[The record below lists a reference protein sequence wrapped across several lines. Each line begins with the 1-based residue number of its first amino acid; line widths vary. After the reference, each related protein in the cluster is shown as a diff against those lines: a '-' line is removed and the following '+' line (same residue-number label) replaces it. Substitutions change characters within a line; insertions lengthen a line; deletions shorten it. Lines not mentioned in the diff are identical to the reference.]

1 MTPGE
6 GLILLGGG
14 LVAGA
19 INAIAGGGSLIT
31 FPLLVWLGLP
41 GVAANVSNAL
51 SVAPGYVAGALGSRP
66 ELAGQGHRIR
76 AIIPTIIVGSLC
88 GSAILLLTP
97 RSVFD
102 FVVPFLLLAAGGML
116 AFQDRL
122 RALTGNPA
130 AHGDETRQRAPDG
143 RKVDSPRKTA
153 LPVQVAVF
161 ACGVYG
167 GYFNAAMGVLLVAAL
182 ALVLDETLQR
192 LNALKNVF
200 SAVVGVTTV
209 LIYSVFGPVNW
220 AVVAVLAPGTIA
232 GGFLGARLARRLPA
246 PILRWTIVAFAVV
259 VAVILLFTGT

>member
-1 MTPGE
+1 MTPAE
-6 GLILLGGG
+6 VLILLGGG

-19 INAIAGGGSLIT
+19 VNAIAGGGSLIT
-31 FPLLVWLGLP
+31 FPLLVGLGLP

-51 SVAPGYVAGALGSRP
+51 SVAPGYAAGALGSRP

-76 AIIPTIIVGSLC
+76 TIIPTIMVGTLC

-102 FVVPFLLLAAGGML
+102 LVVPFLLLAAAGML

-122 RALTGNPA
+122 RALAGNPKA
-130 AHGDETRQRAPDG
+130 DP
-143 RKVDSPRKTA
+143 PRRTA
-153 LPVQVAVF
+153 LLVQVAVF
-161 ACGVYG
+161 GCGVYG

-209 LIYSVFGPVNW
+209 LTYSVFGPVNW
-220 AVVAVLAPGTIA
+220 AVVAVLAPGTVV
-232 GGFLGARLARRLPA
+232 GGFVGARLARRLPA
-246 PILRWTIVAFAVV
+246 PVLRWTIVVFAVV
-259 VAVILLFTGT
+259 VAVILLITGS